1 MSFSCTF
8 LLVYS
13 GLPDSGLEKSGS
25 SAKDLDHLH
34 TRGFA
39 SGGIQDEK
47 KRELRNIK
55 LRVPASLSD
64 WHPSSAELRL
74 V

>member
-39 SGGIQDEK
+39 SGGIQEEK
-47 KRELRNIK
+47 KRELRKIK
-55 LRVPASLSD
+55 TVETMVPHFA
-64 WHPSSAELRL
+64 RL
-74 V
+74 VP

>member
-1 MSFSCTF
+1 MSFSCKF

-39 SGGIQDEK
+39 SGGIQEEK
-47 KRELRNIK
+47 KRELRK
-55 LRVPASLSD
+55 VETVETMVPHFCPTGA
-64 WHPSSAELRL
+64 L
-74 V
+74 VRQN